1 LGTMPV
7 PAAEHAEAIGHAAA
21 AHADLGELLPLWS
34 CLPFAGMLL
43 SIALMPLL
51 LPRFWHHHYGKVS
64 AFWAASMAL
73 PFLWAYRGQASH
85 EIVHIMV
92 ADYVPFII
100 LLWSLY
106 TVSGGILLS
115 GRLSGTPLVNTLML
129 IIGTLLASWM
139 GTTGAAMLM
148 IRPFLRANQHRKQR
162 TFMVVFFIFLVA
174 NVGGALTPL
183 GDPPLFLGFLH
194 GVSFFWTLKVLP
206 HMLLTAGVPPSIK
219 VAGQVKRLATVSLTP
234 ADCELYAR
242 ELISSSNGDWDKF
255 LQTNDMDFAATISN
269 LGRFRINLYR
279 QRHSV
284 SITIRRLHER
294 LPSLKELRL
303 PEWIRTYA
311 LKPQGL
317 ILVSGPAGHGKS
329 TTLCAMI
336 DLINTN
342 RRCNII
348 TLEDPV
354 EYLHKHKKSNINQ
367 REIGRDTESFE
378 KGMRAIFRQA
388 PDVIVIGE
396 LRDKE
401 SFEIALRAAR
411 TGCLVISTMNAAN
424 STAVIRMIVNMFPQN
439 QQNLIT
445 MLLADALLLSLAQR
459 LVINREKT
467 GVVLALERF
476 TNSNRIANLIREGKL
491 HQIRAQ
497 METGCEEFTPLDLS
511 LAELYKE
518 GRIDFEDGLTYSVN
532 QQLYQD
538 ITGIHIK

>member
-1 LGTMPV
+1 MPQPSVNQSRSTTSTSKPTPKGLLGEELVTSKLITRDQLKQALTRRLQVEMPLGSLLIKMGFVSTDDMLAFLSQKFGVPYVNIFKKNIPQDVINLIPLEKIKQYKILPIEKKENTLTLGMVSPQDFMTISDLEFTMDIKIRPV
-7 PAAEHAEAIGHAAA
+7 VVPFFMMEAALSLLNSNFEDGIHGDTVYQIAVEDKSETQTSPKIEALLAYLVKAEAS
-21 AHADLGELLPLWS
+21 DL
-34 CLPFAGMLL
+34 
-43 SIALMPLL
+43 
-51 LPRFWHHHYGKVS
+51 
-64 AFWAASMAL
+64 
-73 PFLWAYRGQASH
+73 
-85 EIVHIMV
+85 
-92 ADYVPFII
+92 
-100 LLWSLY
+100 
-106 TVSGGILLS
+106 
-115 GRLSGTPLVNTLML
+115 
-129 IIGTLLASWM
+129 
-139 GTTGAAMLM
+139 
-148 IRPFLRANQHRKQR
+148 
-162 TFMVVFFIFLVA
+162 
-174 NVGGALTPL
+174 
-183 GDPPLFLGFLH
+183 
-194 GVSFFWTLKVLP
+194 
-206 HMLLTAGVPPSIK
+206 LLTAGVPPSIK

-242 ELISSSNGDWDKF
+242 ELISGSDGDWDKF
-255 LQTNDMDFAATISN
+255 LQTSDMDFAATISN

-303 PEWIRTYA
+303 PEWIREYA

-336 DLINTN
+336 DIINTN

-445 MLLADALLLSLAQR
+445 MLLADALLLSLTQR

-467 GVVLALERF
+467 GVILALERF

-518 GRIDFEDGLTYSVN
+518 GRIDFEEGLMYSMN
-532 QQLYQD
+532 KELYQD
-538 ITGIHIK
+538 VTGIHVK